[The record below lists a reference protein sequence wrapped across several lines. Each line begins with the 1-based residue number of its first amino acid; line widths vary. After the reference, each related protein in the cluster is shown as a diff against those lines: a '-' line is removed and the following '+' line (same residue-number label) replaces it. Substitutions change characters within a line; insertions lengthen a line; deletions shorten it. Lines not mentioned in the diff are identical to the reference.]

1 MDFGIL
7 FKKINIKLVLRIFL
21 GAVFLVSGISKLIGP
36 ENFIK
41 EVDKI
46 NFLFSFLTI
55 PAAYSFMLLELIL
68 GILLIFKFNK
78 KVLVS
83 TTAVVAVLCC
93 YLGFKI
99 ITHDTSDC
107 GCFGNFLYRSNMSA
121 LIQDLFLLIIA
132 VYLYE

>member
-1 MDFGIL
+1 MKFRI
-7 FKKINIKLVLRIFL
+7 FFRKIYLKLVLRIFL
-21 GAVFLVSGISKLIGP
+21 GAVFLISGISKLLGP

-46 NFLFSFLTI
+46 NFLFSPITK
-55 PAAYSFMLLELIL
+55 PAAYGFILLELIL

-78 KVLVS
+78 KVLIT
-83 TTAVVAVLCC
+83 TTAVVAVLSF
-93 YLGFKI
+93 YLGYKV

-107 GCFGNFLYRSNMSA
+107 GCFGNFIYRSNMSA
-121 LIQDLFLLIIA
+121 LTQDLFMLIIV